1 MTFVETQTSKNG
13 GEAETKTISYSYD
26 SAGNRIYENN
36 HYEIA
41 NLVTEYTYNI
51 LNQLTYVD
59 GGIMVDSMPQNLT
72 HSFTYNANGDLI
84 SDTEVRPM
92 EDFTEEL
99 QQYPEYYI
107 SGSLTKTTDRSYSYD
122 SAGRLT
128 DTENVSTIEG
138 TITKLKDQYGNVV
151 QNLNQELDP
160 TLYKFTEGA
169 YTYNGAGQRVKKE
182 VIMYDENGD
191 ALPTVTR
198 KYFYT
203 GDCVLFV
210 ADASNNKTI
219 ENVHDPSG
227 NILLSQRFEL
237 NSNGNFENGWYFFNT
252 DIRGSITS
260 ILREDLSFATG
271 YVYDEYGNQIKT
283 GEKDFLNEATYTGA
297 IYDEESDLYFLNA
310 RYYDSNTGQ
319 FISKDTY
326 LGDAYSPWTQ
336 NLYSYTGGNP
346 VNYTDPTGHFWE
358 EITGFFRE
366 FVSAVVGMRG
376 QLAEAAGVSQ
386 LDSPLPGPADVVA
399 GVLAVGVLVKATID
413 AAKAAA
419 NAVKAKKINVSD
431 VAQSVSAAV
440 PHAVAEEL
448 TEKRVKTFP
457 EDPND
462 FNPVGLI
469 RVYKA
474 GSKNGPIIQWFSPFN
489 SKNAIFEWDRDY
501 RNGQHYHINNM
512 LDDKGVRIHY
522 WPGEVIPEP
531 YSTIYFPF

>member
-1 MTFVETQTSKNG
+1 MSKNLKLT
-13 GEAETKTISYSYD
+13 ALILSAVMAVSCIPANIF
-26 SAGNRIYENN
+26 AGNLEV
-36 HYEIA
+36 
-41 NLVTEYTYNI
+41 LK
-51 LNQLTYVD
+51 
-59 GGIMVDSMPQNLT
+59 
-72 HSFTYNANGDLI
+72 I
-84 SDTEVRPM
+84 SDTEVRPL

-169 YTYNGAGQRVKKE
+169 YTYNGEGQRVKKE

-198 KYFYT
+198 KYYYT

-237 NSNGNFENGWYFFNT
+237 TSNGNFENGWYLFNT
-252 DIRGSITS
+252 DIRGSVTS
-260 ILREDLSFATG
+260 ILREDLTFATG

-319 FISKDTY
+319 FISRDTY

-346 VNYTDPTGHFWE
+346 VNYIDPTGHIA
-358 EITGFFRE
+358 IT
-366 FVSAVVGMRG
+366 AT
-376 QLAEAAGVSQ
+376 LAAAAIAAAA
-386 LDSPLPGPADVVA
+386 PY
-399 GVLAVGVLVKATID
+399 VLAAL
-413 AAKAAA
+413 
-419 NAVKAKKINVSD
+419 
-431 VAQSVSAAV
+431 AAV
-440 PHAVAEEL
+440 GTAYLINKIISMPRRGPTVFTTPRREISIGVEGIPVLQRSAGDYVESFPWGADIGYGGTIVDPIPTAQELSDYVERFPWAEVVMP
-448 TEKRVKTFP
+448 RVLLDTTVIGKAHGS
-457 EDPND
+457 EIHQQRIND
-462 FNPVGLI
+462 IADGLI
-469 RVYKA
+469 ASGKYAEVYMNRALKTA
-474 GSKNGPIIQWFSPFN
+474 GLNGTYRPDIIAKGLDGIYTIWEIASKSQAEGTRGNRELREKMEKMGKMNPS
-489 SKNAIFEWDRDY
+489 AIMEDLVPW
-501 RNGQHYHINNM
+501 
-512 LDDKGVRIHY
+512 
-522 WPGEVIPEP
+522 
-531 YSTIYFPF
+531 